1 MFKVSALMY
10 PIKNATFASWFMG
23 KLLKESLGACC
34 QFIAYK
40 SPVVN
45 LVYNSVIICH
55 MDRFP
60 KCSFSYWELDNLNAT
75 EYQYQSFTAL
85 CQSSLRIC
93 WAGVVT
99 ALENWVCSFPEDKYT
114 IFETT
119 YKGKK
124 ISVKYQSITPKQ
136 TCKE

>member
-1 MFKVSALMY
+1 MSCQKIMKKQKTKQAPRGFMQDD
-10 PIKNATFASWFMG
+10 KNLAGLEQYVQGICTDVLHKECYFFLLIHG
-23 KLLKESLGACC
+23 KIIEGNLGACC

-45 LVYNSVIICH
+45 LVYNSVISCH
-55 MDRFP
+55 MARFS

-93 WAGVVT
+93 
-99 ALENWVCSFPEDKYT
+99 
-114 IFETT
+114 
-119 YKGKK
+119 
-124 ISVKYQSITPKQ
+124 
-136 TCKE
+136 